1 MGTLAL
7 VPALIGAAVS
17 VGLVKSSL
25 LGFLFLLPLGV
36 VAYYFNAKTAWFAA
50 LLAVLG
56 NFAFSLPAIG
66 ADVFCLAALI
76 AIFTWITSPPERAPA
91 FFRMPVVY
99 RIMAGSVL
107 ATLVFA
113 LVIYSMRD
121 DQELFSV
128 FRQQAE
134 ALASLYAASS
144 GADVVQRSLTE
155 QYMTADTILKTL
167 GDLAIRGGILMSWA
181 LLFFISCQISLV
193 ITWLVRRI
201 VQRSSP
207 RILQRMWPNGLL
219 VNFHLRAECIWA
231 LSFSLLA
238 VLAGVSLKLAP
249 LEIVGWN
256 ILVICIILY
265 LTQGGG
271 IALFFLTRVFIPPG
285 MRFFLNLF
293 ILVLILSPGINV
305 VFLVGLVLLGIAE
318 NWVPFRA
325 PKTNGSPPT
334 PGV

>member
-1 MGTLAL
+1 MGTLAWL
-7 VPALIGAAVS
+7 PALIGAAVS

-36 VAYYFNAKTAWFAA
+36 VAYCFNAKTAWFAA

-66 ADVFCLAALI
+66 VDVLCLAALI

-99 RIMAGSVL
+99 RFMAGSVL

-113 LVIYSMRD
+113 LVLYSMRE
-121 DQELFSV
+121 DQELFSI

-134 ALASLYAASS
+134 ALASLYAASA

-167 GDLAIRGGILMSWA
+167 GAVALRGGMLVSWV
-181 LLFFISCQISLV
+181 LLFFVSRQISLV
-193 ITWLVRRI
+193 ITWMVRRI
-201 VQRSSP
+201 LQRSSP
-207 RILQRMWPNGLL
+207 LKRPDGSL
-219 VNFHLRAECIWA
+219 VSFHLRPECIWA

-238 VLAGVSLKLAP
+238 ILAGLRLKLTP
-249 LEIVGWN
+249 LEIAGWN
-256 ILVICIILY
+256 VLVLCIILY

-271 IALFFLTRVFIPPG
+271 IVLFFLTRALIPPG
-285 MRFFLNLF
+285 MRFVLNLVIF
-293 ILVLILSPGINV
+293 VVILSPGINA
-305 VFLVGLVLLGIAE
+305 VFLVVLVLLGIAE

-334 PGV
+334 PEV